1 MLKMKFKRNLV
12 FALLIIAAIVLGSIV
27 ADLFGN
33 VSGLSW
39 LSYGISFGISS
50 GNPLVLN
57 LYVITLT
64 FGLGVSINIAQIIF
78 IVIALLT
85 YKPIARGL

>member
-1 MLKMKFKRNLV
+1 MKFKRNLV
-12 FALLIIAAIVLGSIV
+12 FALLVIAAIVLGSV
-27 ADLFGN
+27 VGDLFSG

-39 LSYGISFGISS
+39 LSYGISFGISPD
-50 GNPLVLN
+50 NPLVLN

-64 FGLGVSINIAQIIF
+64 FGLGISINIAQILF
-78 IVIALLT
+78 IAIALLI

>member
-1 MLKMKFKRNLV
+1 MKFKRNLV
-12 FALLIIAAIVLGSIV
+12 FALLVIAAIVLGSIV
-27 ADLFGN
+27 ADLFGD

-39 LSYGISFGISS
+39 LKYGISFGISS

-57 LYVITLT
+57 LYVLTLT
-64 FGLGVSINIAQIIF
+64 FGLNLSINIAQILF
-78 IVIALLT
+78 IVVALIA